1 MQVKLQYIGGF
12 LVLLSTMLLLLLWGS
27 FAYYY
32 LQNIRPYQQYTKQ
45 LLTQAK
51 LENHQLP
58 LTVTTMINVLF
69 YCDENGKNT
78 QPSCHHNKSTYVTD
92 LIFLDTANTIPINTK
107 HNVPKAFHKMMVM
120 YFAAIHLSESEKNT
134 LICEL
139 QWFGK
144 YTDKQGRVGD
154 IKGCQQLSQ
163 FYFNQPLDTLNLQ
176 QATTLA
182 AFIHNPNL
190 LQNSDKLK
198 DRQRSLQEKYQ
209 QIQVSTSAYSY

>member
-1 MQVKLQYIGGF
+1 MPVKLKQVGGF
-12 LVLLSTMLLLLLWGS
+12 LALIFLSLLLLLLGR
-27 FAYYY
+27 FVYYY
-32 LQNIRPYQQYTKQ
+32 LQNIRPYQQHTKQ

-51 LENHQLP
+51 LENYQLP
-58 LTVTTMINVLF
+58 HTVTTMINVLF

-78 QPSCHHNKSTYVTD
+78 QPSCHHNKSNYVTD

-107 HNVPKAFHKMMVM
+107 NNVSRAFREMMVI
-120 YFAAIHLSESEKNT
+120 YFVAIRLSESEKNT

-139 QWFGK
+139 QWFGI

-182 AFIHNPNL
+182 AFIHNANL
-190 LQNSDKLK
+190 LQNPDKLK
-198 DRQRSLQEKYQ
+198 ERQRSLRKKYQ
-209 QIQVSTSAYSY
+209 QTYPAIQAK